1 MKFFPSMNQPF
12 LKPAKLPLLPYS
24 KIKVILGK
32 KKTKTATTMLH
43 LFPQAV
49 KE

>member
-24 KIKVILGK
+24 KIKVILGGK
-32 KKTKTATTMLH
+32 KRQKQQQLCYICFHKL
-43 LFPQAV
+43 
-49 KE
+49 